1 MLCKLAEPLSACCA
15 YMSVTSVLLLTFA
28 QFAGA
33 HLLLAPCLEA
43 F

>member
-1 MLCKLAEPLSACCA
+1 MLFKLAYLLSACCA

-33 HLLLAPCLEA
+33 YLLLTPCLEA